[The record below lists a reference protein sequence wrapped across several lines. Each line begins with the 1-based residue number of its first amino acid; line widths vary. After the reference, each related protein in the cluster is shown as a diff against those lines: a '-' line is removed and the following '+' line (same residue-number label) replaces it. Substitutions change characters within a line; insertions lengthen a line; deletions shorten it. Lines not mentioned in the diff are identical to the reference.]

1 MAQVSRMVQK
11 TRAGDSSRGARMKR
25 MLFPFVDSAFYD
37 YQNGQVTFVVNG
49 EALRFSDNGK
59 LFALVACR

>member
-11 TRAGDSSRGARMKR
+11 TRAGDSSRVARMKR
-25 MLFPFVDSAFYD
+25 MLSSNNPAFYD
-37 YQNGQVTFVVNG
+37 YQNGQVTLVVNG